1 MLLAAL
7 LAGSQAMAQSA
18 PTGVRIKGSV
28 YGGGNDADV
37 LGNATVKMEAGYV
50 GNRIFGGGNLGS
62 IGTITTR
69 AALSSDHNN
78 ITHNDCLGGKPTA
91 FQDKTGVCTVT
102 VSGGQVGPTGMAMP
116 DDFGYVFGACRGAL
130 EDPQIDPD
138 IEFKAYVKETHVTIN
153 DSTGSTL
160 IVGGVYGGSENGR
173 VLTDTYVTI
182 AGGQIGVGAGW
193 SRKYAEQAFINPL
206 TTTVT
211 TDNALPECAS
221 WEYINPYQPYDP
233 NSNLTGTDGHTFYGN
248 VFGGGSGFFPYKKKK
263 TNPEDAD
270 EWAWLESAG
279 LVEGNTHLTIS
290 GGHILT
296 SAYGGNEL
304 TNVTGTCYVT
314 MSGGTLGV
322 PRTIKQIRSHPVT
335 CYLFGGGKGDQRT
348 LFNQST
354 NVGAVKMNIKG
365 GTIYGSIFGGGEDG
379 HVLGDVTIDISETDG
394 IKSPTIIGTWGT
406 SYVDGNVFGGGRG
419 FGGGSLTAGVVS
431 GNVAINIKGGTMLG
445 SIYGGGRLGSVG
457 TYLVPSND
465 SRYGTL
471 IPDGKQQVIGG
482 ADVDASGVTH
492 GNITINISGG
502 TIGNTTEYNPS
513 ANRTNMPLT
522 EFDTTG
528 KLVRTKG
535 GNVFTGCMG
544 RLYALDGTTIIPHWF
559 NMGKARNDTL
569 NITGGHIKSSVYGGS
584 ELGTLEGNA
593 TITITGGRVGSTV
606 TTATDSYNFG
616 SVFGGGKGS
625 TVTLPTD
632 NDGDDDV
639 EYGDIAD
646 AGKVGGNV
654 LIKLNEGIADDAKG
668 GIVHHI
674 FGCNDMN
681 GSPKGTVKVYVYATQ
696 NVEAERIANTAEQ
709 ETPEVTNAKVKGRYD
724 VEAVYGGGNMAS
736 YVPAVLTNAQT
747 EVFIEG
753 CQQTSIEYVYGGGNA
768 ASTPATH
775 ILVKS
780 CYEIGTL
787 FAGGNGKDIL
797 PDGTANPGA
806 NVGYTAFT
814 IPAEAT
820 TEQITEIKAGA
831 SYGPGTTL
839 AELYGG
845 TIHKAYGG
853 SNTKGNIRENATV
866 KLDNT
871 DDSCPLCV
879 EEVYGAGNEADQDG
893 SSEIQLGCVDYLEE
907 IYGGARN
914 ADVNKDVVLNIQSGR
929 FKRVFG
935 GNNLGGRINGT
946 ITVNIEET
954 GCHPIIIGQ
963 LYGGGNQARYETPSG
978 KPGPTINVKSFTS
991 IGEIYGGGYGE
1002 SAVIVGD
1009 THVNINECVGE
1020 NAEIEMKEDPND
1032 VSENTGVDVVITTKP
1047 ADLDADP
1054 PVDAETVTIHQP
1066 EHKSGAIGAIGSVY
1080 GGGNAAEVQGNTF
1093 VNIGCQEYVPITT
1106 GIVVGKTDVRGYYT
1120 LSEGQ
1125 YTEVTGEG
1133 EAPVPAEENTVYYK
1147 KVVGVDIRDNV
1158 YGGGNA
1164 ATVTGNT
1171 NVVVGK

>member
-28 YGGGNDADV
+28 YGGGNEADV
-37 LGNATVKMEAGYV
+37 LGNATVTMEAGYV

-69 AALSSDHNN
+69 ADLSSDHNN
-78 ITHNDCLGGKPTA
+78 ITHNDCLRGKPTA
-91 FQDKTGVCTVT
+91 FQDGTGVCTVT
-102 VSGGQVGPTGMAMP
+102 VSGGQVGPTGMKMP
-116 DDFGYVFGACRGAL
+116 EDFGYVFGACRGAL

-153 DSTGSTL
+153 ETTGSTL

-182 AGGQIGVGAGW
+182 AGGQIGVGAGM
-193 SRKYAEQAFINPL
+193 SGKYAEQAFINPL

-211 TDNALPECAS
+211 TDNALAECAS
-221 WEYINPYQPYDP
+221 WEYKNPYQPYDP
-233 NSNLTGTDGHTFYGN
+233 NSNPTGTDGHTFYGN

-296 SAYGGNEL
+296 SAYGGNEM

-322 PRTIKQIRSHPVT
+322 PRTIEQIRSHPVT
-335 CYLFGGGKGDQRT
+335 CYLFGAGKGDQRT
-348 LFNQST
+348 LFDQST
-354 NVGAVKMNIKG
+354 NVGAVEMNITG

-394 IKSPTIIGTWGT
+394 ISSPTIIGTWGT

-419 FGGGSLTAGVVS
+419 FGGDALTAGVVS

-544 RLYALDGTTIIPHWF
+544 RLDALDGTILPQWF
-559 NMGKARNDTL
+559 NLGKARNTTL

-584 ELGTLEGNA
+584 ELGTLEGDA

-709 ETPEVTNAKVKGRYD
+709 VTPEVTNAKVKGRYD

-820 TEQITEIKAGA
+820 ADDITTIKNEA

-866 KLDNT
+866 KLDNQ
-871 DDSCPLCV
+871 DDTCPLCV

-935 GNNLGGRINGT
+935 GNNLGGNINGT

-963 LYGGGNQARYETPSG
+963 LYGGGNQAAYTAPTGEH
-978 KPGPTINVKSFTS
+978 GPTVNVKSFTS
-991 IGEIYGGGYGE
+991 IGEIYGGGYGA
-1002 SAVIVGD
+1002 SAVVNGD
-1009 THVNINECVGE
+1009 TYVYIDECVGE
-1020 NAEIEMKEDPND
+1020 NANAEMKKKVD
-1032 VSENTGVDVVITTKP
+1032 ENTGIETSEDSNVSAYTDIDVTINEGE
-1047 ADLDADP
+1047 DD
-1054 PVDAETVTIHQP
+1054 EVTIHQP
-1066 EHKSGAIGAIGSVY
+1066 EHKAGEIGAIGNVF
-1080 GGGNAAEVQGNTF
+1080 GGGNAANVIGNTN
-1093 VNIGCQEYVPITT
+1093 VKIGTLTTITYESIDDNPAT
-1106 GIVVGKTDVRGYYT
+1106 EDTNE
-1120 LSEGQ
+1120 SERS
-1125 YTEVTGEG
+1125 VT
-1133 EAPVPAEENTVYYK
+1133 
-1147 KVVGVDIRDNV
+1147 GVDIRGNV
-1158 YGGGNA
+1158 YGGGNNA
-1164 ATVTGNT
+1164 EVTGNT
-1171 NVVVGK
+1171 NVEIGKRSE

>member
-78 ITHNDCLGGKPTA
+78 ITHNDCLRGKPTA
-91 FQDKTGVCTVT
+91 FQDGTGVCRVT
-102 VSGGQVGPTGMAMP
+102 VSGGQVGPTGMKMP
-116 DDFGYVFGACRGAL
+116 EDFGYVFGACRGAL

-153 DSTGSTL
+153 ETTGSTL

-182 AGGQIGVGAGW
+182 AGGQIGVGAGK
-193 SRKYAEQAFINPL
+193 SEKYAEQAFINPL

-211 TDNALPECAS
+211 TDNALAECAS
-221 WEYINPYQPYDP
+221 WEYKSPYQPYDP
-233 NSNLTGTDGHTFYGN
+233 NSNPTGTDGHTFYGN

-322 PRTIKQIRSHPVT
+322 PRTIEQIRSHPVT
-335 CYLFGGGKGDQRT
+335 CYLFGAGKGDQRT

-354 NVGAVKMNIKG
+354 NVGAVEMNITG

-457 TYLVPSND
+457 TYLVPTND

-559 NMGKARNDTL
+559 NLGKARKTTL

-584 ELGTLEGNA
+584 ELGTLEGDA

-606 TTATDSYNFG
+606 TTATGSYNFG

-709 ETPEVTNAKVKGRYD
+709 VTPEVTNAKVKGRYD

-820 TEQITEIKAGA
+820 TEQITEIKADA

-866 KLDNT
+866 KLDNQ
-871 DDSCPLCV
+871 DDTCPLCV

-1002 SAVIVGD
+1002 SAVVVGD

-1032 VSENTGVDVVITTKP
+1032 VSENTGEDVVITTKP
-1047 ADLDADP
+1047 AVAANPEADP
-1054 PVDAETVTIHQP
+1054 PVVAQPAETVTIHQP
-1066 EHKSGAIGAIGSVY
+1066 EHKKGAIGAIGNVY
-1080 GGGNAAEVQGNTF
+1080 GGGNAAEVQGSTY
-1093 VNIGCQEYVPITT
+1093 VNIGTVDTVTYETMYETEEVEVTDDEGTKTETVI
-1106 GIVVGKTDVRGYYT
+1106 KTDTDGNPIKKV
-1120 LSEGQ
+1120 
-1125 YTEVTGEG
+1125 
-1133 EAPVPAEENTVYYK
+1133 NTVT
-1147 KVVGVDIRDNV
+1147 GVDIRGNV